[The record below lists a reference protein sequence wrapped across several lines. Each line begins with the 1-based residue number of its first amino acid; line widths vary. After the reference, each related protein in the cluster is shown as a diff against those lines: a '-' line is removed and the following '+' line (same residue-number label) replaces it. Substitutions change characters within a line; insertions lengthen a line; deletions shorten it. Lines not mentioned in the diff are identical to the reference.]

1 MEVIIVRSSADIAA
15 LCRNNPGCDRAAQAE
30 RIAHCDDPFSNLRP
44 FLGKRHKWK
53 VLPGIDLDE
62 RQVGI
67 PVGPGHLRRQ
77 RLPVV
82 GNDLDLE
89 SIVHNVVVRHDVA
102 VGGNEKP

>member
-1 MEVIIVRSSADIAA
+1 MR
-15 LCRNNPGCDRAAQAE
+15 R
-30 RIAHCDDPFSNLRP
+30 
-44 FLGKRHKWK
+44 
-53 VLPGIDLDE
+53 IDLDE